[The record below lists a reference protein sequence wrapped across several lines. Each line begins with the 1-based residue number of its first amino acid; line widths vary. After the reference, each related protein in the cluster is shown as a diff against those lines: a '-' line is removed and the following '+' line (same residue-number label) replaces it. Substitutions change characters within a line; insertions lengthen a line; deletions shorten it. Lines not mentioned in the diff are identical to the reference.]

1 MSETKPIF
9 CGKCHVPIQ
18 GRIDPNG
25 NEEAFCPQCGQ
36 SDTLEKLCG
45 KLASF
50 AAHAAAKLLQ
60 KKMADAVR
68 GSSVLK
74 ITEHHLPERS
84 FRFVVELE

>member
-1 MSETKPIF
+1 MRKRS
-9 CGKCHVPIQ
+9 VLSV
-18 GRIDPNG
+18 G
-25 NEEAFCPQCGQ
+25 NLTH
-36 SDTLEKLCG
+36 SKMLCG